1 MRLPPRSSTTH
12 PLTKAVWGSLSQTY
26 LFPEKS
32 FSPSMPSTTSDLCLI
47 SSLLMKEGAKVL
59 DCGVSP
65 LDTFRTW
72 PCLMSLLLGL
82 SVVPRDFPR
91 TCPEAMGVEE
101 AEGEGKSA
109 DFGLPLL
116 GGLGDGDDC
125 LMNGL
130 LRTVPILHLP
140 RLLGSRVRATAVD
153 DEVLRVGISREV
165 WVSTKIQKLSH
176 VNINTCKSP
185 NATVRRVQI
194 RAARVCRAQHK
205 AKENPIS

>member
-1 MRLPPRSSTTH
+1 M
-12 PLTKAVWGSLSQTY
+12 
-26 LFPEKS
+26 
-32 FSPSMPSTTSDLCLI
+32 
-47 SSLLMKEGAKVL
+47 
-59 DCGVSP
+59 
-65 LDTFRTW
+65 
-72 PCLMSLLLGL
+72 
-82 SVVPRDFPR
+82 
-91 TCPEAMGVEE
+91 
-101 AEGEGKSA
+101 GEGKSA

-116 GGLGDGDDC
+116 GGLGDGDGDDC

-140 RLLGSRVRATAVD
+140 RLEGSRVGATVVD

-165 WVSTKIQKLSH
+165 WVSTKIQIKKSH

-205 AKENPIS
+205 AKENRIS